1 MHQNE
6 AANLSKVKVSTTFP
20 SSSIRLL
27 EAQNEKLL
35 TEALLKAPKTSG
47 FKIAWKSA
55 NIVRTKGIA
64 AYLPKLFPSPAGKK
78 NLVIT
83 KT

>member
-20 SSSIRLL
+20 SSSIHLL

-55 NIVRTKGIA
+55 NIVRTKEA
-64 AYLPKLFPSPAGKK
+64 LQPTYPSCSHLLLEKR
-78 NLVIT
+78 T
-83 KT
+83 W